1 MLLHGTSKDNMNILS
16 ECIQMIKK
24 ECEHASDMALN
35 VIFAGGYY
43 ADRIGYWQ
51 YNN

>member
-24 ECEHASDMALN
+24 E
-35 VIFAGGYY
+35 GYEFRKLEEFY
-43 ADRIGYWQ
+43 R
-51 YNN
+51 